1 MTMARRKSSKQGSGD
16 IEPILDRIIG
26 DDPGMRRRIE
36 VAKLNLR
43 VAEMIY
49 AARTATGLTQT
60 ELARRVGTTQSVIS
74 RLEAADYAG
83 HSLSML
89 QRIAEA
95 LHARLELRF
104 VPDVA

>member
-1 MTMARRKSSKQGSGD
+1 MARRKSSKQGSGD

>member
-1 MTMARRKSSKQGSGD
+1 MARRKSSKRGSGD
-16 IEPILDRIIG
+16 IGPILDRIIG
-26 DDPGMRRRIE
+26 DDPGMRRRIDE
-36 VAKLNLR
+36 ADLNLR

-60 ELARRVGTTQSVIS
+60 ELARRVGTTQSAIS
-74 RLEAADYAG
+74 RLEAADYEG

-104 VPDVA
+104 VPEVT